1 MYHNRIR
8 KPEVQLTFSVLEHVL
23 VFSEDGHAPPALL
36 PVLLVL
42 HDVLAPQ
49 VLHASPLP
57 RDGGVDDDEWLG
69 VAQMEVLPVPSGR
82 ELAATS

>member
-1 MYHNRIR
+1 M
-8 KPEVQLTFSVLEHVL
+8 
-23 VFSEDGHAPPALL
+23 FSEDGHAPPALL

-57 RDGGVDDDEWLG
+57 RDGGVDEDERLG
-69 VAQMEVLPVPSGR
+69 VAQMEVLSVPTGR

>member
-1 MYHNRIR
+1 M
-8 KPEVQLTFSVLEHVL
+8 LTFSVLEHVL

-57 RDGGVDDDEWLG
+57 RDGGVDDDERLG
-69 VAQMEVLPVPSGR
+69 VPQVEVLPVPTGR
-82 ELAATS
+82 ELAATSYRAAEVVI

>member
-1 MYHNRIR
+1 MYRNR
-8 KPEVQLTFSVLEHVL
+8 KPEIQLTFSVLEHVL

-49 VLHASPLP
+49 VLHASSLP
-57 RDGGVDDDEWLG
+57 RDGGVDNDERLG
-69 VAQMEVLPVPSGR
+69 VAQVEVLPVPCHR
-82 ELAATS
+82 